1 MDKIFILQHCICEAY
16 NGDFYHNVL
25 GAFKTKEGA
34 LKEFDG
40 IKKGIKDGT
49 AHYFKGIEVKEV
61 ESELFSKYIAY
72 ATYEW
77 VAEDGA
83 TMYTK
88 FGVFEQTLRDC

>member
-34 LKEFDG
+34 LKEFEG

-49 AHYFKGIEVKEV
+49 AHYFKDTEVEEV
-61 ESELFSKYIAY
+61 ESPTFDKYVAF
-72 ATYEW
+72 ATYKW
-77 VAEDGA
+77 IAEDGA

-88 FGVFEQTLRDC
+88 FGVFEQTLRD